1 MSDESNRPMGGHR
14 LPGGTSRFAPGSGS
28 DQMDRIGENRHR
40 SDRSGLD
47 GNVDN
52 SGVGNRGNEV
62 SRDLGSRRDRSGQ
75 GNSESSDRGTNSDNS
90 RERIRDDVNNSRSSG
105 GVESGD
111 NNRDGFNRV
120 GNNQGGTNRGD
131 SREQGSG
138 RSSDR
143 SSNASGNTGTRNES
157 GSSKGKKKDKG
168 NKLKDVSKSWLPWV
182 FLIVLL
188 GFSYVNSF
196 GVPFVYDRNVE
207 ENLNLFVME
216 IENDSEFPFG
226 QVGVEKTD
234 VDRISPDM
242 VYHMGIPRYY
252 VFVYDETHDD
262 DRYEE
267 FSDAVMEYKSFEDV
281 PVFKLSALDADKM
294 GYYELSATSPQVVEL
309 TRIGNENEAVVTKN
323 YYLVSDWKADWLD
336 YSGDRKWYDQLLGR

>member
-40 SDRSGLD
+40 SDRSGLGEND
-47 GNVDN
+47 DI
-52 SGVGNRGNEV
+52 SGVVNRGNDV
-62 SRDLGSRRDRSGQ
+62 TSNLDNRRERVDRSD
-75 GNSESSDRGTNSDNS
+75 SESSGRGNNSDNS

-111 NNRDGFNRV
+111 NNRDGFNR
-120 GNNQGGTNRGD
+120 GGTNRGGTNRGD
-131 SREQGSG
+131 SRDQGSG
-138 RSSDR
+138 RP
-143 SSNASGNTGTRNES
+143 SGTSGSGTSRDG
-157 GSSKGKKKDKG
+157 GSSKGNKKPKG
-168 NKLKDVSKSWLPWV
+168 NKLKGSLTSWMPWV
-182 FLIVLL
+182 FLIILL

-207 ENLNLFVME
+207 ENFNLFVME
-216 IENDSEFPFG
+216 VENDSEFPFG
-226 QVGVEKTD
+226 EVGGEKTD

-242 VYHMGIPRYY
+242 IYHMGIPRYY
-252 VFVYDETHDD
+252 VFVYDETSDD

-267 FSDAVMEYKSFEDV
+267 FAKAVTEYKSLEDI

-294 GYYELSATSPQVVEL
+294 GYYEFSAMSPQVVEL

-323 YYLVSDWKADWLD
+323 YYLVSDWKEDWLD
-336 YSGDRKWYDQLLGR
+336 YSGGRKWYDKLLGR

>member
-40 SDRSGLD
+40 SDRSGLGESD
-47 GNVDN
+47 DI
-52 SGVGNRGNEV
+52 SGVVNRGNDV
-62 SRDLGSRRDRSGQ
+62 NRNLDNRRERVDRSD
-75 GNSESSDRGTNSDNS
+75 SESSGRGNNSDNS
-90 RERIRDDVNNSRSSG
+90 RERIRDDVNNSRYSG

-111 NNRDGFNRV
+111 NNREGFNR
-120 GNNQGGTNRGD
+120 GGTNRGGTNRGGTNRGD

-138 RSSDR
+138 KP
-143 SSNASGNTGTRNES
+143 SGTSGSGTNRDG
-157 GSSKGKKKDKG
+157 GSSKGNKKHKG
-168 NKLKDVSKSWLPWV
+168 NKLKGSLTSWMPWV
-182 FLIVLL
+182 FLIILL

-207 ENLNLFVME
+207 ENFNLFVME
-216 IENDSEFPFG
+216 VENDSEFPFG
-226 QVGVEKTD
+226 EVGGEKTD

-242 VYHMGIPRYY
+242 IYHMGIPRYY
-252 VFVYDETHDD
+252 VFVYDETSDD

-267 FSDAVMEYKSFEDV
+267 FAKAVTEYKSLQDI

-294 GYYELSATSPQVVEL
+294 GYYELSALSPQVVEL

-323 YYLVSDWKADWLD
+323 YYLVSDWKEDWLD
-336 YSGDRKWYDQLLGR
+336 YSGDRKWYDKLLGR